1 MAGDAVAAPAGGAG
15 GNAPVLPF
23 NTSANDLPTLALLQ
37 LFSLDMGDG
46 TLEKYIRI

>member
-1 MAGDAVAAPAGGAG
+1 MAAAGAAG
-15 GNAPVLPF
+15 GNVPALPF

-37 LFSLDMGDG
+37 LFSFDIDDG